1 MRLIY
6 VKPFISLYSG
16 TAEGSVG
23 VRWMTCINMSLWST
37 DETPFTLKSTYF
49 TIFSKVPSGQLD
61 RRSHQEQKDLA
72 VRLQNLGFVIHL
84 DLSYTCPATLSTTL
98 FNFVYLGNVD
108 DCMSGQRFL
117 WKESDNIAI
126 SIECASGPV
135 LRRLR
140 LCELLPQR
148 VRIGSNRNIQCTS
161 VYCIIVHVYNV

>member
-1 MRLIY
+1 M
-6 VKPFISLYSG
+6 
-16 TAEGSVG
+16 
-23 VRWMTCINMSLWST
+23 RWMTCINMSSWST

-49 TIFSKVPSGQLD
+49 TIFSKVPSGQDD

-161 VYCIIVHVYNV
+161 AYCIIVHVYTCSEICTLRNDFCT

>member
-1 MRLIY
+1 M
-6 VKPFISLYSG
+6 
-16 TAEGSVG
+16 
-23 VRWMTCINMSLWST
+23 
-37 DETPFTLKSTYF
+37 LKSTYF
-49 TIFSKVPSGQLD
+49 TLISKVPSGQVD
-61 RRSHQEQKDLA
+61 RRSDQEQKDLA

-98 FNFVYLGNVD
+98 FNFVYLGSVD

-117 WKESDNIAI
+117 WKENDNIAI

-148 VRIGSNRNIQCTS
+148 VRVVQCLTS
-161 VYCIIVHVYNV
+161 ILSV

>member
-1 MRLIY
+1 
-6 VKPFISLYSG
+6 
-16 TAEGSVG
+16 
-23 VRWMTCINMSLWST
+23 MTCINISLWST
-37 DETPFTLKSTYF
+37 DEKPHHPQIFLTYF
-49 TIFSKVPSGQLD
+49 TLISKVPSGQID
-61 RRSHQEQKDLA
+61 RRSDQEQKDLA

-98 FNFVYLGNVD
+98 FNFVYLGSVD

-117 WKESDNIAI
+117 WKENDNIAI

-148 VRIGSNRNIQCTS
+148 VCVQYLTSISNLHPHSAYKCITSLQFYTRNMYKRHMYTEK
-161 VYCIIVHVYNV
+161 